1 MAMSRI
7 LIALNDFN
15 ISNMLRAYFQ
25 CNGYEVTVTSNGED
39 ALEICRQQLPNL
51 ILLDVNLPDM
61 DGFDVLLNLKALSGT
76 RGIPV
81 IFFLAKESSRLD
93 KIRALELGAVECIR
107 GPFDIRELGLR
118 VKNKIGH
125 AFLSSAKQPHAPGGE
140 MMIVEDDPDI
150 SNMLRVY
157 FKSQGYKV
165 AVAGRGEDALAICRQ
180 QPLHMIVLDIM
191 LTDMNGYDVCRELRG
206 NLLTAH
212 VPIVFLTQK
221 DEQNDKIHG
230 LEVGADDYI
239 TKPFDLEELKLRV
252 QNTCRRADL
261 DPLTGLPC
269 SQLIEDQLAYLFF
282 RPQDWALLYI
292 SIDGLDPFSALHGP
306 GAREEVLCFTAMK
319 LVQVVSKNA
328 KTTDFVGRV
337 CDDAF
342 IIITDK
348 GLAPPLAEDLNRR
361 FDAKVGSHYDWQTRQ
376 RGHLLVR
383 DDEGNE
389 TKVDL
394 MSLSIGVAT
403 ADDGPF
409 ADIREIIQA
418 AAEARRTSRFS
429 HPLHPNTEANSPCA

>member
-1 MAMSRI
+1 MGRM
-7 LIALNDFN
+7 LIALDDFN
-15 ISNMLRAYFQ
+15 ISNMLRIYFQ
-25 CNGYEVTVTSNGED
+25 SNGYEVTVTNNGED
-39 ALEICRQQLPNL
+39 ALEMCRQQLPNL

-61 DGFDVLLNLKALSGT
+61 DGFDVLLNLKALSDT
-76 RGIPV
+76 RRIPV
-81 IFFLAKESSRLD
+81 IFFLTEKSSRRD
-93 KIRALELGAVECIR
+93 KIHALELGAVECIR
-107 GPFDIRELGLR
+107 RPFDVQELGLR

-125 AFLSSAKQPHAPGGE
+125 AFLSSARQPHAPGGE

-165 AVAGRGEDALAICRQ
+165 AVAQRGEDALYISRQ

-221 DEQNDKIHG
+221 DERNDKIHG

-252 QNTCRRADL
+252 QNARRRADL

-269 SQLIEDQLAYLFF
+269 SQLVEDQLAYLFF
-282 RPQDWALLYI
+282 RPRDWALLYI
-292 SIDGLDPFSALHGP
+292 SIDDLESFSAVHGP
-306 GAREEVLCFTAMK
+306 GAREEVLCFTAVK
-319 LVQVVSKNA
+319 LVQAVSRNA

-337 CDDAF
+337 CDDDF
-342 IIITDK
+342 IVITDK
-348 GLAPPLAEDLNRR
+348 GLAATLAEDLSRH
-361 FDAKVGSHYDWQTRQ
+361 FDAEVGSHYDWQTRQ

-394 MSLSIGVAT
+394 MSLSISVVT

-429 HPLHPNTEANSPCA
+429 HPLHPSGEASSPCA